1 MNKEQLKPIQENIRS
16 LREVAMELL
25 NNKEADRE
33 VLARIIEDRLIDIEL
48 ELYVTEEMINL
59 FL

>member
-1 MNKEQLKPIQENIRS
+1 MNKEQLKSIQENIHS

-33 VLARIIEDRLIDIEL
+33 VLANIIEDRLVDIEL
-48 ELYVTEEMINL
+48 ELCEIRRG
-59 FL
+59 

>member
-1 MNKEQLKPIQENIRS
+1 MNKEQLKSIQENIHS

-33 VLARIIEDRLIDIEL
+33 VLASIIEDRLIDIEL
-48 ELYVTEEMINL
+48 ELYVTEED
-59 FL
+59 

>member
-1 MNKEQLKPIQENIRS
+1 MNKEQLKSIQENIHS

-33 VLARIIEDRLIDIEL
+33 VLANIIEDRLVDIEL
-48 ELYVTEEMINL
+48 ELCEIRRGSL

>member
-1 MNKEQLKPIQENIRS
+1 MNKEQLKSIQENIHS

-25 NNKEADRE
+25 NNKEADME
-33 VLARIIEDRLIDIEL
+33 VLANIIEDRLIDIEL
-48 ELYVTEEMINL
+48 ELYVTEEGSL